1 LWCALERDVLVY
13 RFDSAV
19 AEEDGEEISLIWLE
33 VVVQG
38 NLAST
43 VAIRVELF
51 EELLVGG
58 AVV

>member
-1 LWCALERDVLVY
+1 MWCALERDVLVY

-19 AEEDGEEISLIWLE
+19 AEEDGEEISLVWLE

-38 NLAST
+38 NLAGT

-51 EELLVGG
+51 KELLVGG